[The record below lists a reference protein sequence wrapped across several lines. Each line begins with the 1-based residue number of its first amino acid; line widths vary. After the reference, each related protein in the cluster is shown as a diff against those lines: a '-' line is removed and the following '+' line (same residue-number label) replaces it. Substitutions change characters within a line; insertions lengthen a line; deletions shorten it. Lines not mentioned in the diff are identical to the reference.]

1 MKFFKAYDIEIIKL
15 KEGKHEFTFPVTDE
29 FFKHFEDNVI
39 VNKGDLTALITISK
53 EANLIDAIFDIKGSV
68 ELTCDRSLELFDH
81 PLETSQRVR
90 YKYGPEEAEINEEIF
105 MITRDTPNI
114 NVAQLIYEF
123 IILAIPA
130 KKIHPDHVYEMDE
143 DDFDAE
149 GELVYSSDEIDENEP
164 EQGEESSDSEEN
176 TDPRWEALKNLK
188 KKD

>member
-1 MKFFKAYDIEIIKL
+1 MKFFKDYDIEVIKL
-15 KEGKHEFTFPVTDE
+15 KEGKHEFSFPVTDE
-29 FFKHFEDNVI
+29 FFKHFEENEI
-39 VNKGDLTALITISK
+39 VSKGNLTALVTLSK

-81 PLETSQRVR
+81 PLETTQRVR

-105 MITRDTPNI
+105 MITRDTPKI

-130 KKIHPDHVYEMDE
+130 KKVHPDHVYEMDE
-143 DDFDAE
+143 DDFEAE
-149 GELVYSSDEIDENEP
+149 GELVYSSGDVEDEP
-164 EQGEESSDSEEN
+164 SEQDEESSESEEN